1 MRADARAN
9 PFGQQLREDPVEFC
23 EMRHGYCACAKLN
36 EVVCLQIL
44 RLVEDPVET
53 QRARRLNQERDEKR
67 RSRYIKD
74 EPRYGGTLRDHQ
86 IQMLEA
92 ARRLMGSEMLVPTI
106 PSKSRVYERMYRGV
120 EKTASQVA
128 IEKYSRDD
136 AMFTVDYSEIEARMM
151 DHLRKK
157 FPIGPSPRE
166 RRLGSSEKPHVKF
179 LPDPVKEKPR

>member
-1 MRADARAN
+1 
-9 PFGQQLREDPVEFC
+9 
-23 EMRHGYCACAKLN
+23 
-36 EVVCLQIL
+36 
-44 RLVEDPVET
+44 
-53 QRARRLNQERDEKR
+53 
-67 RSRYIKD
+67 
-74 EPRYGGTLRDHQ
+74 
-86 IQMLEA
+86 MLEA
-92 ARRLMGSEMLVPTI
+92 ARRLMGSEMLI
-106 PSKSRVYERMYRGV
+106 PHRIDKSRMYEAMYRGIEPVV
-120 EKTASQVA
+120 EKTAV